1 MHFIGLLRNSV
12 YYPNTTLPQMYHF
25 DWAVQLLCVKDIFKL
40 WKSIFRL
47 SIIFSVCLEEVH
59 I

>member
-12 YYPNTTLPQMYHF
+12 YYPNTTLSQMHHF
-25 DWAVQLLCVKDIFKL
+25 HWAVQLLYVKDIFKL
-40 WKSIFRL
+40 WKSILRL
-47 SIIFSVCLEEVH
+47 SIIFSVYLEEVH